1 MYKNTRKVP
10 GAFVW
15 YKNEIARI
23 TNQKVEERYVLIN
36 NLHKV
41 SRSNVRLVRVGQ
53 EVVFKNP
60 SILPD
65 RCAKFGVMKIVSFLE
80 NGIIRTNKDESGSGY
95 GHLVTPNN
103 P

>member
-23 TNQKVEERYVLIN
+23 TNQKVEEGYVLIN
-36 NLHKV
+36 YLHKV
-41 SRSNVRLVRVGQ
+41 SRSNVRLVRAGQ
-53 EVVFKNP
+53 CVVFKDL

-65 RCAKFGVMKIVSFLE
+65 RCKEWGAMSIVSFLE
-80 NGIIRTNKDESGSGY
+80 NGIIRTDKDESGSQFN
-95 GHLVTPNN
+95 HFVTPSN